1 MSKKS
6 LKSANAQNCSSQ
18 AREREGEI
26 ISGQIMQAN
35 IEMVPLRSG
44 KLHFSSEA
52 RFHEKRKNKHKQSS
66 NHFYLA

>member
-6 LKSANAQNCSSQ
+6 LKSANAQNCTSRT
-18 AREREGEI
+18 REREKL
-26 ISGQIMQAN
+26 SVVKMQAN

-52 RFHEKRKNKHKQSS
+52 RFHVKRKNKHRALIIFIWH
-66 NHFYLA
+66 N